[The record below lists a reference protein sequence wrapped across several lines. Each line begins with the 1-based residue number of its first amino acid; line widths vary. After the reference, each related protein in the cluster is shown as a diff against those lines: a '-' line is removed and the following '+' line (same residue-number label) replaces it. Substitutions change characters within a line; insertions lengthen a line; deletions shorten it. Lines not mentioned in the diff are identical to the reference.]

1 MLLGRYMHNLDA
13 KGRVIMPSKLR
24 DEIGD
29 TFVVAKGFDSCLAVY
44 SETEY
49 QNLAQKVLSLP
60 SNLPETRIL
69 RRQILAEAQS
79 CEADKQGRFVVPPV
93 LREMVGIA
101 REVVIVG
108 NGDHAEIW
116 DSEKWNEYMYG
127 ESSMSFEDAAASLHD
142 KGWTF

>member
-1 MLLGRYMHNLDA
+1 MLLGSYRHNLDT
-13 KGRVIMPSKLR
+13 KSRVIMPSKLR
-24 DEIGD
+24 EEIGD

-44 SETEY
+44 SQEEY
-49 QNLAQKVLSLP
+49 DKLAQRVLALP
-60 SNLPETRIL
+60 SNLPETRVL
-69 RRQILAEAQS
+69 RRQILAEAQT
-79 CEADKQGRFVVPPV
+79 CEADKQGRFVVPTL
-93 LREMVGIA
+93 LREMVGIT

>member
-13 KGRVIMPSKLR
+13 KGRVILPSKLR

-29 TFVVAKGFDSCLAVY
+29 SFVVAKGFDSCLAVY
-44 SETEY
+44 SQEEY
-49 QNLAQKVLSLP
+49 EKLASKVLALP

-69 RRQILAEAQS
+69 RRQILAEAQN
-79 CEADKQGRFVVPPV
+79 CEADKQGRFIIPAS
-93 LREMVGIA
+93 LRELVNIT

-116 DSEKWNEYMYG
+116 DSEEWNKYLYG
-127 ESSMSFEDAAASLHD
+127 DDAMSFEDAAASLHE